1 MKFAKSKL
9 NTNKHST
16 FYNNQMVSDLSY
28 ILNNVFCYRNIYK
41 AVKRYNEIRDALVL
55 QDKQAIYSSLM
66 NLYGNPDTCFDQNNR
81 LSYFQD
87 FAEDIKTIQNRK
99 SVNEKLVVHIISSY
113 TLWTDNYEFNINENF
128 VNGTF
133 NALVQKE
140 YEKTI
145 KKWNN
150 FIKENNI

>member
-41 AVKRYNEIRDALVL
+41 AVKRYNEIPDALVL

-99 SVNEKLVVHIISSY
+99 SVNEKLTVHIISSY
-113 TLWTDNYEFNINENF
+113 ILWTDNYEFNIN
-128 VNGTF
+128 
-133 NALVQKE
+133 
-140 YEKTI
+140 
-145 KKWNN
+145 
-150 FIKENNI
+150 NILF